1 MENNIDNIDII
12 ENNNIESID
21 KKPDLNR
28 SFSNNNNAD
37 IRDFQS
43 EHMIHKL
50 KKIKKKK
57 MKNNYK
63 KVKELDVLTNDKPI
77 LTDAD
82 NTVNDKPSTST
93 FQYIKNLIFSK
104 DKPVVEGA
112 YEFEDIEFKG
122 HKFKDHEYEGGD
134 AQNDIEYAKNETQ
147 MTDVVSKFY
156 DEINKYNTYLAELL
170 VGEDDT
176 YNKKSAARN
185 DDIILVRNSIVW
197 LECAFVSSIMVYNWY
212 FAIYFA
218 KDPRNDIHIPS
229 FSKEAL
235 LKKFTDKE
243 TGKKNPFISTF
254 VYFFEFAFWFPE
266 MLDWVLL
273 KIVPKTAGILNG
285 TCNFLLLYFV
295 CLFCTKN
302 FAISFKNFFIDLFNV
317 HKNPTGN
324 MLINFMVFIVV
335 ILFFASSF
343 SLNLTPDAEG
353 VENAISILT
362 ANPFVA
368 LIKFVIR
375 AIITFFIS
383 VPAGAIGCGIYLIY
397 MSFFSR
403 LTWGKWG
410 VFSVLFSMESI
421 NDIDKHIRSSKAGF
435 EENDLC
441 NSSNLLAFLYSLLS
455 IIFNFL
461 DYFKEHLLKI
471 IYTIMLTCIT
481 VVLAI
486 NMSSL
491 APNKLPLNFFAAM
504 ISIACI
510 VMVITSVIRH
520 YELNK
525 TTNTDS
531 SPLGTTETTNTTN
544 PDTINPLNQV

>member
-1 MENNIDNIDII
+1 MGNNNDNIDII

-28 SFSNNNNAD
+28 SFSNNNNED

-63 KVKELDVLTNDKPI
+63 KVKEFDVLTNDKPVI
-77 LTDAD
+77 PDTD
-82 NTVNDKPSTST
+82 NTVNDKSTTSA
-93 FQYIKNLIFSK
+93 FQYIKNLIFNK
-104 DKPVVEGA
+104 KPIVEK
-112 YEFEDIEFKG
+112 FE
-122 HKFKDHEYEGGD
+122 DHEYEGGD
-134 AQNDIEYAKNETQ
+134 AHKDIKHTRKPIQ
-147 MTDVVSKFY
+147 MTDNINEIY
-156 DEINKYNTYLAELL
+156 DLINYYNTYLAELL

-176 YNKKSAARN
+176 YNKESAARK

-218 KDPRNDIHIPS
+218 TDPRNDIHIPS

-235 LKKFTDKE
+235 IKYFTDKE
-243 TGKKNPFISTF
+243 TGKKNPFIGTF

-273 KIVPKTAGILNG
+273 KIVPKTSGILNG

-295 CLFCTKN
+295 CLYCTKN
-302 FAISFKNFFIDLFNV
+302 FAISFKNFFIDLFNT
-317 HKNPTGN
+317 HNDPTGN
-324 MLINFMVFIVV
+324 MLINFMVFIIV
-335 ILFFASSF
+335 ILFFSSSF
-343 SLNLTPDAEG
+343 SLNLTPDMEG
-353 VENAISILT
+353 VKTVISIVT

-383 VPAGAIGCGIYLIY
+383 VPAGAVLCGIYLIY

-403 LTWGKWG
+403 LTWGKWSI
-410 VFSVLFSMESI
+410 FSVLFGMKSI

-435 EENDLC
+435 EEDDLC
-441 NSSNLLAFLYSLLS
+441 NSNSLLAFLYSLLS

-481 VVLAI
+481 VLLAI
-486 NMSSL
+486 NLSSL

-504 ISIACI
+504 MSIACI
-510 VMVITSVIRH
+510 VMVITSIIRH
-520 YELNK
+520 YKLNK
-525 TTNTDS
+525 SPDTDS
-531 SPLGTTETTNTTN
+531 SPLGTTETTNTN
-544 PDTINPLNQV
+544 QDTINPLNQV